1 VVARLSLGK
10 AIRVLLCLFAMEET
24 RKDSLMRTWNS
35 RRAWLIAVPVLL
47 IITLVLAACGGS
59 KASTSS
65 SGMGDMNHGGTTTT
79 QTAQA
84 PFDQQFV
91 DMMAPH
97 HMGAVEMA
105 KIAQTRAEHPE
116 LKTLATSIIASQ
128 NSEIGQMKQWRKA
141 WYGSDQTPPMDQMA
155 TLPGMDMNR
164 MTGMTMSHDIQ
175 NLQTATPFDKAFL
188 MDMIPHHQSAIAG
201 AKLEQEKGMHPE
213 LKQLAGTI
221 IADQQKEIDQMQNW
235 LKTWYP

>member
-1 VVARLSLGK
+1 ML
-10 AIRVLLCLFAMEET
+10 T
-24 RKDSLMRTWNS
+24 RNS
-35 RRAWLIAVPVLL
+35 RRSWLIAVPTL
-47 IITLVLAACGGS
+47 IIIALVLAACGGS
-59 KASTSS
+59 KATATPMTSS
-65 SGMGDMNHGGTTTT
+65 AVTSASGSAASATM
-79 QTAQA
+79 
-84 PFDQQFV
+84 PFDEQFI

-97 HMGAVEMA
+97 HMGAVAMA
-105 KIAQTRAEHPE
+105 QIALTRAEHPE
-116 LKTLATSIIASQ
+116 LKTLANSIIASQ

-155 TLPGMDMNR
+155 TLPGMDMN
-164 MTGMTMSHDIQ
+164 MMNGMTMSHDIQ
-175 NLQTATPFDKAFL
+175 SLQTAMPFDKAFL

-221 IADQQKEIDQMQNW
+221 VTDQQKEIDQMQNW